1 MPYLLYYLILKP
13 LSLLPLSVTY
23 YFSDFAFWVLFRV
36 SGYRKEV
43 VYANLRGSFPAWTE
57 AEVQTTMEKFYRFF
71 CDSIVESIRLFSMPE
86 TETIQRCRITNPEL
100 LAEHAAAGRSVIMM
114 GGHYANWEI
123 AALSFYRQLL
133 PHVTMGVY
141 SPLKNPTL
149 DQLIMGNR
157 GRNGTRLVSRRLV
170 QEYYDSQP
178 AGIQADFFVGDQSPS
193 NAAYHKLH
201 WTPFL
206 NRLSG
211 FVMGAERFSVR
222 YDRPAYYM
230 RLRRISRGVQEATL
244 VPITDHPRTT
254 EPGFI
259 TEAYVRE
266 LEREIERAPEFWLW
280 THRRWKRGVPAEV
293 PPLMEGKDYLAGT
306 YDR

>member
-1 MPYLLYYLILKP
+1 LPYILYYLILKP

-23 YFSDFAFWVLFRV
+23 YFSDFTFWIMYRV
-36 SGYRKEV
+36 AGYRKEV
-43 VYANLRGSFPAWTE
+43 VYENIRGSFPNWSE
-57 AEVQTTMEKFYRFF
+57 EEVRETMEKFYRFF
-71 CDSIVESIRLFSMPE
+71 CDSIVESIRLFSMSE
-86 TETIQRCRITNPEL
+86 EETIQRCRVTNPEL
-100 LAEHAAAGRSVIMM
+100 LAEHAAAGRSVILL

-133 PHVTMGVY
+133 PHITMGVY
-141 SPLKNPTL
+141 SPLKNETM
-149 DQLIMGNR
+149 DRLIMGNR
-157 GRNGTRLVSRRLV
+157 RRYGTQLVSRRAV
-170 QEYYDSQP
+170 QEYFDDQP
-178 AGIQADFFVGDQSPS
+178 VGIQADFFVGDQSPS
-193 NAAYHKLH
+193 NAAHYKLH

-211 FVMGAERFSVR
+211 FVMGGERFCVR

-230 RLRRISRGVQEATL
+230 RLRRVSRGMQEATL
-244 VPITDHPRTT
+244 VPITDHPQET

-266 LEREIERAPEFWLW
+266 LEREIQHAPQFWLW
-280 THRRWKRGVPAEV
+280 THRRWKRGVPEEV
-293 PPLMEGKDYLAGT
+293 PPLMKGRDYLTGE

>member
-23 YFSDFAFWVLFRV
+23 YLSDFIFWVLYRIT
-36 SGYRKEV
+36 GYRKEV
-43 VYANLRGSFPAWTE
+43 VYNNLRGSFPDWSE
-57 AEVQTTMEKFYRFF
+57 AEVNETMEQFYRFF
-71 CDSIVESIRLFSMPE
+71 CDSIIESIRLFSMSE
-86 TETIQRCRITNPEL
+86 EETIRRCRVTNPEL
-100 LAEHAAAGRSVIMM
+100 LAEHAAAGRSVLLL

-123 AALSFYRQLL
+123 AALSFYKQLL

-141 SPLKNPTL
+141 SPLKNETM
-149 DQLIMGNR
+149 DRLIMGNR
-157 GRNGTRLVSRRLV
+157 ARYGTQLVSRRAV
-170 QEYYDSQP
+170 QEYFDNQP
-178 AGIQADFFVGDQSPS
+178 DGIQADFFVGDQSPS
-193 NAAYHKLH
+193 NAAYYKLH

-211 FVMGAERFSVR
+211 FVMGGERFSVR

-230 RLRRISRGVQEATL
+230 RLRRIGRGMQEATL
-244 VPITDHPRTT
+244 VPITDHPRET

-266 LEREIERAPEFWLW
+266 LEREIQLAPEFWLW
-280 THRRWKRGVPAEV
+280 THRRWKRGVPEEV
-293 PPLMEGKDYLAGT
+293 PPLMKGKDYLTGD